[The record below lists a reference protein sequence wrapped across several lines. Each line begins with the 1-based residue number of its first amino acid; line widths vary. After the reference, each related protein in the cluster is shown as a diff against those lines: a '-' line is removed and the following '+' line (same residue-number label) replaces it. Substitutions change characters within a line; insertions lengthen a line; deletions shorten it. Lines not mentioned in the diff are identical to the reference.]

1 MESLDEIN
9 EAFNQAYNDYS
20 SAELRW
26 VKWVL
31 EQGWTEQMSEA
42 EVAARQFDADIE
54 ADRLRSREMLSQH
67 NNLLSL

>member
-1 MESLDEIN
+1 
-9 EAFNQAYNDYS
+9 
-20 SAELRW
+20 
-26 VKWVL
+26 
-31 EQGWTEQMSEA
+31 MSEA